1 MTPDVSTP
9 LSPVASARAACVS
22 PEGERVAG
30 ACASVG
36 EAAPFFSIVMPCY
49 GVEAYIGQ
57 ALECI
62 LKQTERSW
70 ELIVVDDATPDG
82 SALIAERAAAGDARI
97 RVVHHKRNLGLS
109 GARNTGISQAR
120 GKYVWICDPDDTY
133 ESDVLSRARSA
144 LERSHADVCL
154 FGYCEEYYDEAGA
167 FMYRNDL
174 PLEAGEYLSP
184 QDWYSLVIAWESSTH
199 FGYAWNK
206 IYRRA
211 CIDEGSCSYENVRLI
226 EDVLFNVEFFARARS
241 VVVLDGTPY
250 HYAKRKGSSL
260 TNANAYGAREY
271 FDLHVR
277 RVSALRDLL
286 CSWDV
291 LDEHAAGILGGLY
304 GRYVLSALERAC
316 YPREGLS
323 HEQRI
328 AWCREILGIE
338 LSRTLLPQAC
348 DQGSRALR
356 AGLSVLK
363 TSSPR
368 LCVAFARTIYLV
380 HTKAY
385 GVFTRLRSGR

>member
-36 EAAPFFSIVMPCY
+36 ETAPFFSIVMPCY
-49 GVEAYIGQ
+49 GVEAYIGR

-97 RVVHHKRNLGLS
+97 RVVHHERNLGLS

-120 GKYVWICDPDDTY
+120 GEYVWICDPDDTY
-133 ESDVLSRARSA
+133 ESDVLSRARHI
-144 LERSHADVCL
+144 LGRSHADVCL
-154 FGYCEEYYDEAGA
+154 FGYCEEYYDESGA

-184 QDWYSLVIAWESSTH
+184 QDWHSLVIAWESSTH

-226 EDVLFNVEFFARARS
+226 EDVLFNVEFFARTRS

-291 LDEHAAGILGGLY
+291 LDEHAAGILGGL
-304 GRYVLSALERAC
+304 
-316 YPREGLS
+316 
-323 HEQRI
+323 
-328 AWCREILGIE
+328 
-338 LSRTLLPQAC
+338 
-348 DQGSRALR
+348 
-356 AGLSVLK
+356 
-363 TSSPR
+363 
-368 LCVAFARTIYLV
+368 
-380 HTKAY
+380 
-385 GVFTRLRSGR
+385 